1 MLRKLLQSLEQTLQG
16 GASGGD
22 DAPEERDRAVA
33 LAATALLV
41 ELCRA
46 DQVIDEQELGAVMTA
61 AQTQFDLD
69 EHDAQLLLGDARQS
83 TEQAISLYEFTD
95 VLNQQ
100 LDKAGKFQLIK
111 NMWQVAYADGR
122 LDRYEDHLIR
132 KVAELIYV
140 KHSDFIRA
148 KLLVSEQQAGN

>member
-1 MLRKLLQSLEQTLQG
+1 MLRKFLQSLEQSLQT
-16 GASGGD
+16 
-22 DAPEERDRAVA
+22 DAETSDAGQHRDRTVA

-46 DQVIDEQELGAVMTA
+46 DQTVDEEETQAVLDA
-61 AQTQFDLD
+61 ARSQFALTDD
-69 EHDAQLLLGDARQS
+69 DAQRLLSEATQS
-83 TEQAISLYEFTD
+83 SQQAISLYEFTD

-100 LDKAGKFQLIK
+100 LDKAEKFQLIK
-111 NMWQVAYADGR
+111 HMWEVAFADGN

-132 KVAELIYV
+132 KVAELIHV

-148 KLLVSEQQAGN
+148 KLQVSENQAGD